1 MGLRDWF
8 HKRGQLSQ
16 LSIEV
21 QELIAERDELERKCQ
36 QLEQQCENVSGRLT
50 LEQYRREDVLV
61 QVDCLSHLF
70 QRFCAQP
77 PNPEQLYN
85 QAAPYLDPDGFCI
98 YAAVTNITGIC
109 IHDYFHYE
117 DNCGMFEAMS
127 YPAKT
132 HYLEAAHF
140 GAVTW
145 KIVPGTSY
153 EEANL
158 GKVDTTTPEYRAFR
172 EAICKDALGRM
183 GLGHLLKTKEK
194 EVKEVGHER

>member
-77 PNPEQLYN
+77 PNP
-85 QAAPYLDPDGFCI
+85 
-98 YAAVTNITGIC
+98 
-109 IHDYFHYE
+109 
-117 DNCGMFEAMS
+117 
-127 YPAKT
+127 
-132 HYLEAAHF
+132 
-140 GAVTW
+140 
-145 KIVPGTSY
+145 
-153 EEANL
+153 
-158 GKVDTTTPEYRAFR
+158 
-172 EAICKDALGRM
+172 
-183 GLGHLLKTKEK
+183 
-194 EVKEVGHER
+194 

>member
-8 HKRGQLSQ
+8 QKKDQLSQ

-21 QELIAERDELERKCQ
+21 QELIAERDELSRKCQ
-36 QLEQQCENVSGRLT
+36 QLEQQCEKVSASLT
-50 LEQYRREDVLV
+50 LEQYRRKDVLV

-70 QRFCAQP
+70 QRFCTQP
-77 PNPEQLYN
+77 PTPEQLYN

-127 YPAKT
+127 YR
-132 HYLEAAHF
+132 
-140 GAVTW
+140 
-145 KIVPGTSY
+145 S
-153 EEANL
+153 
-158 GKVDTTTPEYRAFR
+158 
-172 EAICKDALGRM
+172 
-183 GLGHLLKTKEK
+183 LLP
-194 EVKEVGHER
+194 